1 MPAWMSAV
9 AGVPAGSGGV
19 LFLPWFNGSISPSMD
34 HLARGGFLNLS
45 HQTRREHLSR
55 AVLEGIAF
63 NWRWLVEAVQ
73 PFLGREFT
81 HLRLAG
87 GGAQSAVWGQ
97 IMADVL
103 GIPIHQLAE
112 PRLANVR
119 GAAFLAMDRLGWL
132 PIEAA
137 PGMVEI
143 AQVFEPQPEHR
154 EVYNKLYQQFL
165 ACFKTLKPV
174 FHALNRS

>member
-1 MPAWMSAV
+1 M
-9 AGVPAGSGGV
+9 
-19 LFLPWFNGSISPSMD
+19 
-34 HLARGGFLNLS
+34 
-45 HQTRREHLSR
+45 
-55 AVLEGIAF
+55 
-63 NWRWLVEAVQ
+63 EAVQ
-73 PFLGREFT
+73 AFTGRQFT
-81 HLRLAG
+81 SLRLAG

-132 PIEAA
+132 PIESI
-137 PGMVEI
+137 PQRVEI
-143 AQVFEPQPEHR
+143 ARVFEPSPANR
-154 EVYNKLYQQFL
+154 EVYNRLYQQFR
-165 ACFKTLKPV
+165 ACYKTLKPV